1 MKDLNIKSHQISDSD
16 AANTIIDLKTYLKLW
31 IAILTIATIAIL
43 YVDIYWSRI
52 PTLCGK

>member
-31 IAILTIATIAIL
+31 IVILTIATIAIL
-43 YVDIYWSRI
+43 DVDIYWSRI